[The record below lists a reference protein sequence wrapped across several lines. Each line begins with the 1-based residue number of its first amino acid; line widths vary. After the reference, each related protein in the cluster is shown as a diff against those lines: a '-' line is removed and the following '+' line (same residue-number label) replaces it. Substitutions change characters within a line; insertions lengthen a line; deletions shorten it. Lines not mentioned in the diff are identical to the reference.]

1 MPQHLKHAAP
11 ERVREK
17 RRVAASGYFEME
29 PAELEK
35 LLRDPKELRRA
46 IVFMLGAIKV
56 LLGEKT
62 RAPNGDAVK

>member
-1 MPQHLKHAAP
+1 MPQHLKHCAP

-17 RRVAASGYFEME
+17 RRAAAARYFEME

-46 IVFMLGAIKV
+46 IVFVMAAMKIMLGNRIGGA
-56 LLGEKT
+56 
-62 RAPNGDAVK
+62 